1 MKKKRKKKES
11 DFPLR
16 KQSLYRER
24 KDVKRKLY
32 IAWLFVGF
40 SELLVLQAISDDSY
54 SGIFV

>member
-16 KQSLYRER
+16 KQSLYIER